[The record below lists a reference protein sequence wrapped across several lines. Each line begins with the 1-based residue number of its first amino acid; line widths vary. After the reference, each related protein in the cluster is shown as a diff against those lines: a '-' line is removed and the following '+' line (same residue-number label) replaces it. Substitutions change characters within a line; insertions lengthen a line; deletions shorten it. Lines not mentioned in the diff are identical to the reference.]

1 MKNNKLPFQIGKHYE
16 NWEFDLE
23 PSDMERILGFD
34 SYVFIREISFLNIIP
49 RYTEL
54 VFCWDILKVVI
65 LTFDFEIKEQ
75 LELFRDILALNF
87 GSKTQFKNE
96 HLQAEIYSVA
106 RHIELW
112 LVYIPDGYR
121 IEISYG
127 CSKYLNIIYN

>member
-23 PSDMERILGFD
+23 PSDIERILGFE
-34 SYVFIREISFLNIIP
+34 SYFYIRELSFLGIIP

-65 LTFDFEIKEQ
+65 LTIDFETKEQ
-75 LELFRDILALNF
+75 LELFRDILDLNF
-87 GSKTQFKNE
+87 GKRTQFENE
-96 HLQAEIYSVA
+96 YLQAEIYKIA
-106 RHIELW
+106 RHTELW

-121 IEISYG
+121 IELSYG
-127 CSKYLNIIYN
+127 INKYLNIIYN

>member
-23 PSDMERILGFD
+23 PSDMERILGYD
-34 SYVFIREISFLNIIP
+34 SYFHIRELSFFGIIP
-49 RYTEL
+49 RYAQL

-65 LTFDFEIKEQ
+65 LTLDFETKEQ
-75 LELFRDILALNF
+75 MELFRDILALNF

-96 HLQAEIYSVA
+96 DLQAEIYSVA

>member
-75 LELFRDILALNF
+75 MELFRDILALNF

-96 HLQAEIYSVA
+96 DLQAEIYSVA

-121 IEISYG
+121 VEISYG

>member
-1 MKNNKLPFQIGKHYE
+1 MKKNKLPFQIGNHYE

-34 SYVFIREISFLNIIP
+34 SYFYIRELSFLGIIP

-65 LTFDFEIKEQ
+65 LTVDFETKEQ
-75 LELFRDILALNF
+75 LELFRNILSLNF

-96 HLQAEIYSVA
+96 HLQAEIYSIA

-121 IEISYG
+121 IELSYG
-127 CSKYLNIIYN
+127 SSKYLEEIYN

>member
-1 MKNNKLPFQIGKHYE
+1 MKKDKLPFQIGKHYE
-16 NWEFDLE
+16 NWEFELE

-34 SYVFIREISFLNIIP
+34 SYFYIRELSFLDIIP

-65 LTFDFEIKEQ
+65 FTIDFETLEQ
-75 LELFRDILALNF
+75 LHQFRDILDLNF
-87 GSKTQFKNE
+87 GNRTQFENE
-96 HLQAEIYSVA
+96 YLDAEIYNLA
-106 RHIELW
+106 GHFELW

-127 CSKYLNIIYN
+127 SSKYLKEIYD

>member
-1 MKNNKLPFQIGKHYE
+1 MKKDKLPFQIGKHYE
-16 NWEFDLE
+16 NWEFELE
-23 PSDMERILGFD
+23 PSDVERIIGFD
-34 SYVFIREISFLNIIP
+34 SYFHIRELSFLGIIP

-65 LTFDFEIKEQ
+65 LTVDFETKEQ

-96 HLQAEIYSVA
+96 LLQAEIYSIA
-106 RHIELW
+106 RHLELW

-121 IEISYG
+121 IELSYG
-127 CSKYLNIIYN
+127 INKYLNIIYN

>member
-1 MKNNKLPFQIGKHYE
+1 MKKNKLPFQIGKHYE

-65 LTFDFEIKEQ
+65 LTFDFETKEQ
-75 LELFRDILALNF
+75 MELFRDILALNF

-96 HLQAEIYSVA
+96 DLQAEIYSVA

>member
-1 MKNNKLPFQIGKHYE
+1 MKKDKLPFQIGKHYE

-65 LTFDFEIKEQ
+65 LTVDFETKEQ

-96 HLQAEIYSVA
+96 HLQAEIYSIA

-127 CSKYLNIIYN
+127 NNKYLRGIYY

>member
-1 MKNNKLPFQIGKHYE
+1 MKKDKLPFQIGKHYE

-34 SYVFIREISFLNIIP
+34 SYFYIRELSFLGIIP

-65 LTFDFEIKEQ
+65 LTVDFETKEQ

-96 HLQAEIYSVA
+96 HLQAEIYSIA

-121 IEISYG
+121 IELSYG
-127 CSKYLNIIYN
+127 NSKYLRGIYY

>member
-1 MKNNKLPFQIGKHYE
+1 MKKDKLTFQIGKHYE

-23 PSDMERILGFD
+23 PIDMERILGLD
-34 SYVFIREISFLNIIP
+34 SYFYIRELSFFGIIP

-65 LTFDFEIKEQ
+65 LTFDFETKEQ
-75 LELFRDILALNF
+75 MELFRDILALNF

-96 HLQAEIYSVA
+96 DLQAEIYSVA

>member
-1 MKNNKLPFQIGKHYE
+1 MKKDKLPFQIGKHYE

-34 SYVFIREISFLNIIP
+34 SYFYIRELSFLGIIP

-65 LTFDFEIKEQ
+65 LTFDFETKEQ
-75 LELFRDILALNF
+75 MELFKDILALNF

-96 HLQAEIYSVA
+96 DLQAEIYSVA

>member
-1 MKNNKLPFQIGKHYE
+1 MKKNKLPFQVGKHYE

-65 LTFDFEIKEQ
+65 LTVDFETKEQ

-96 HLQAEIYSVA
+96 HLQAEIYSIA

-127 CSKYLNIIYN
+127 NNKYLRGIYY

>member
-1 MKNNKLPFQIGKHYE
+1 MKKNKLPFQIGKHYE

-34 SYVFIREISFLNIIP
+34 SYFYIRELSFLGIIP

-75 LELFRDILALNF
+75 MELFRDILALNF

-96 HLQAEIYSVA
+96 DLQAEIYSVA

-127 CSKYLNIIYN
+127 NSKYLRGIYY

>member
-65 LTFDFEIKEQ
+65 LTFDFETKEQ
-75 LELFRDILALNF
+75 MELFRDILALNF

-96 HLQAEIYSVA
+96 DLQAEIYSVA

>member
-1 MKNNKLPFQIGKHYE
+1 MKKDKLPFQIGKHYE

-23 PSDMERILGFD
+23 PIDMERILGFD

-49 RYTEL
+49 RYAQL

-65 LTFDFEIKEQ
+65 LTLDFETKEQ
-75 LELFRDILALNF
+75 MELFRDILALNF

-96 HLQAEIYSVA
+96 DLQAEIYSVA

>member
-1 MKNNKLPFQIGKHYE
+1 MKKDKLPFEIGKHYE

-23 PSDMERILGFD
+23 PSDLERILGFD

-65 LTFDFEIKEQ
+65 LTFDFETKEQ
-75 LELFRDILALNF
+75 MELFRDILALNF

-96 HLQAEIYSVA
+96 DLQAEIYSVA

>member
-1 MKNNKLPFQIGKHYE
+1 MKKDKLPFQIGKHYE

-54 VFCWDILKVVI
+54 VFYWDILKVVI
-65 LTFDFEIKEQ
+65 LTFDFDIKEQ
-75 LELFRDILALNF
+75 MELFRDILALNF

-96 HLQAEIYSVA
+96 DLQAEIYSVA

-127 CSKYLNIIYN
+127 SSKYLKEIYD

>member
-1 MKNNKLPFQIGKHYE
+1 MKKDKLPFQIGKHYE

-34 SYVFIREISFLNIIP
+34 SYFYIREISFLNIIP

-65 LTFDFEIKEQ
+65 LTVDFETLEQ
-75 LELFRDILALNF
+75 LHQLRDILDLNF
-87 GSKTQFKNE
+87 GDRTQFE
-96 HLQAEIYSVA
+96 SEYLDGEIYSVA

-127 CSKYLNIIYN
+127 KSSYLKGIYD

>member
-1 MKNNKLPFQIGKHYE
+1 MKKNKLPFQIGKHYE

-65 LTFDFEIKEQ
+65 LTFDFDIKEQ
-75 LELFRDILALNF
+75 MELFRDILALNF

-96 HLQAEIYSVA
+96 HLQAEIYSIA

-121 IEISYG
+121 IELSYG
-127 CSKYLNIIYN
+127 NSKYLREIYN

>member
-1 MKNNKLPFQIGKHYE
+1 MKKDKLPFQIGKHYE

-34 SYVFIREISFLNIIP
+34 SYFYIRELSFLDIIP

-65 LTFDFEIKEQ
+65 LTIDFETLVQ
-75 LELFRDILALNF
+75 LHQFRDILDLNF
-87 GSKTQFKNE
+87 GNRAKFKNE
-96 HLQAEIYSVA
+96 DLQAEIYSVA

-121 IEISYG
+121 IELSYG
-127 CSKYLNIIYN
+127 NSKYLRGIYY

>member
-1 MKNNKLPFQIGKHYE
+1 MKKNKLPFQIGKHYE

-65 LTFDFEIKEQ
+65 LTFDFETKEQ
-75 LELFRDILALNF
+75 MELFRDILALNF

-96 HLQAEIYSVA
+96 DLQAEIYSVA

-121 IEISYG
+121 VEISYG

>member
-1 MKNNKLPFQIGKHYE
+1 MKKNKLPFQIGKHYE

-34 SYVFIREISFLNIIP
+34 SYFYIRELSFLGIIP

-75 LELFRDILALNF
+75 MELFRDILALNF

-96 HLQAEIYSVA
+96 DLQAEIYSVA

-121 IEISYG
+121 IELSYG
-127 CSKYLNIIYN
+127 NSKYLRGIYY

>member
-1 MKNNKLPFQIGKHYE
+1 MKKNKLPFQIGKHYE

-65 LTFDFEIKEQ
+65 FTIDFETLEQ
-75 LELFRDILALNF
+75 LHQFRDILDLNF
-87 GSKTQFKNE
+87 GDRTQFE
-96 HLQAEIYSVA
+96 SEYLDGEIYSVA

-127 CSKYLNIIYN
+127 KSSYLKGIYD

>member
-1 MKNNKLPFQIGKHYE
+1 MKKDKLPFQIGKHYE

-65 LTFDFEIKEQ
+65 LTFDFETKEQ
-75 LELFRDILALNF
+75 MELFRDILALNF

-96 HLQAEIYSVA
+96 DLQAEIYSVA

>member
-1 MKNNKLPFQIGKHYE
+1 MKKDKLPFQIGKHYE

-49 RYTEL
+49 RYAQL

-65 LTFDFEIKEQ
+65 LTLDFETKEQ

-96 HLQAEIYSVA
+96 DLQAEIYSVA

-127 CSKYLNIIYN
+127 SSKYLKEIYD

>member
-1 MKNNKLPFQIGKHYE
+1 MKKDKLPFQIGKHYE

-23 PSDMERILGFD
+23 PIDMERILGLD
-34 SYVFIREISFLNIIP
+34 SYFYIRELSFFGIIP
-49 RYTEL
+49 RYAQL

-65 LTFDFEIKEQ
+65 LTVDFETKEQ
-75 LELFRDILALNF
+75 MELFRDILALNF

-96 HLQAEIYSVA
+96 DLQAEIYSVA

-121 IEISYG
+121 VEISYG

>member
-1 MKNNKLPFQIGKHYE
+1 MKKDTLPFQIGIHYE

-65 LTFDFEIKEQ
+65 LTFDFETKEQ
-75 LELFRDILALNF
+75 MELFRDILALNF

-96 HLQAEIYSVA
+96 DLQAEIYSVA

-112 LVYIPDGYR
+112 LVYIPYGYR

-127 CSKYLNIIYN
+127 SSKYLKEIYD

>member
-1 MKNNKLPFQIGKHYE
+1 MKKDTLPFQIGIHYE

-34 SYVFIREISFLNIIP
+34 SYFYIRELSFLGIIP

-54 VFCWDILKVVI
+54 VFCWDTLKAVI
-65 LTFDFEIKEQ
+65 LTIDFETKEQ
-75 LELFRDILALNF
+75 LELFRDILDLNF
-87 GSKTQFKNE
+87 RNRTQFENE
-96 HLQAEIYSVA
+96 YLQTEIYSIA
-106 RHIELW
+106 RHLELW

-127 CSKYLNIIYN
+127 SCKYLNEIYD

>member
-1 MKNNKLPFQIGKHYE
+1 MKKDKLPFEIGKHYE

-75 LELFRDILALNF
+75 MELFRDILALNF

-96 HLQAEIYSVA
+96 DLQAEIYSVA

-112 LVYIPDGYR
+112 LVYIPYGYR

-127 CSKYLNIIYN
+127 SSKYLKEIYD

>member
-34 SYVFIREISFLNIIP
+34 SYFYIRELSFLGIIP

-65 LTFDFEIKEQ
+65 LTFDFETKEQ
-75 LELFRDILALNF
+75 MELFKDILALNF

-96 HLQAEIYSVA
+96 DLQAEIYSVA

>member
-1 MKNNKLPFQIGKHYE
+1 MKKNKLPFQIGKHYE

-23 PSDMERILGFD
+23 PTDMERILGFD
-34 SYVFIREISFLNIIP
+34 SYFYIRELSFLGIIP

-65 LTFDFEIKEQ
+65 LTVDFETKEQ

-96 HLQAEIYSVA
+96 HLQAEIYSIA

-121 IEISYG
+121 IELSYG
-127 CSKYLNIIYN
+127 NSKYLRGIYY

>member
-1 MKNNKLPFQIGKHYE
+1 MKKNKLPFQIGKHYE

-23 PSDMERILGFD
+23 PTDMERILGFD
-34 SYVFIREISFLNIIP
+34 SYFYIRELSFLGIIP

-65 LTFDFEIKEQ
+65 LTVDFETKEQ

-96 HLQAEIYSVA
+96 HLQAEIYSIA

-121 IEISYG
+121 IELSYG
-127 CSKYLNIIYN
+127 SSKYLEEIYN

>member
-1 MKNNKLPFQIGKHYE
+1 MKKDKLPFQIGKHYE

-23 PSDMERILGFD
+23 PSDMERILGFE
-34 SYVFIREISFLNIIP
+34 SYFYIRELSFLGIIP

-54 VFCWDILKVVI
+54 IFCWDILKVVI
-65 LTFDFEIKEQ
+65 LTVDFETKEQ
-75 LELFRDILALNF
+75 LELFRDILNLNF
-87 GSKTQFKNE
+87 GNRIQFDNE
-96 HLQAEIYSVA
+96 YLQAEIYSVA

>member
-1 MKNNKLPFQIGKHYE
+1 MKKNKLPFQIGKHYE

-65 LTFDFEIKEQ
+65 LTFDFDIKEQ
-75 LELFRDILALNF
+75 MELFRDILALNF

-96 HLQAEIYSVA
+96 DLQAEIYSVA

-127 CSKYLNIIYN
+127 CSKYLKEIYD